1 MLTNQHTHNG
11 NDGTVAAPSRIAD
24 GPVSGL
30 RDDLNKLRATVYS
43 IRTQTIP
50 TVQRQRFETFAKL
63 K

>member
-11 NDGTVAAPSRIAD
+11 NDGSVSTPSRIAA

-43 IRTQTIP
+43 IRTQTVP
-50 TVQRQRFETFAKL
+50 TVSRQR
-63 K
+63 